1 MKKVILG
8 LISVAVMIGCSNGDD
23 SGPKDPTA
31 GNVEAQKKKTEDALN
46 NVPPEFRDK
55 AKAAASQSPGAQ
67 YPGPGPA
74 SGPGTTPGPG
84 NK

>member
-8 LISVAVMIGCSNGDD
+8 LVSLAVMIGCSNGDD

-31 GNVEAQKKKTEDALN
+31 GNVEAQKKKTQDALN
-46 NVPPEFRDK
+46 TVPPEFRDK
-55 AKAAASQSPGAQ
+55 AKAAAQSPGAQ

-74 SGPGTTPGPG
+74 SGPGPSAGPG
-84 NK
+84 K